1 MAKAGSAR
9 KLSQKMKP
17 QCHPAGAPTLS
28 KTLSPQISKRV
39 MKPLQE
45 EKKCFYKFLL
55 EFMRIF
61 GVGQVVQGRGQVL
74 DPINYPAMT
83 QG

>member
-1 MAKAGSAR
+1 MVKAGSAR
-9 KLSQKMKP
+9 KLSQDMKP

-28 KTLSPQISKRV
+28 KTLSPQISERV
-39 MKPLQE
+39 LKPLQE

-61 GVGQVVQGRGQVL
+61 GVGKLCRAGSKYWIL
-74 DPINYPAMT
+74 LTILS
-83 QG
+83 

>member
-1 MAKAGSAR
+1 MVKAGSAR
-9 KLSQKMKP
+9 KLSQVMKP
-17 QCHPAGAPTLS
+17 QRHPGEVPILS

-45 EKKCFYKFLL
+45 EKKCFYKFPL

-61 GVGQVVQGRGQVL
+61 GVGQVVQGREQVL
-74 DPINYPAMT
+74 DPVNYPVMT
-83 QG
+83 ER